1 MQGVNKK
8 ATEGLSRPFLKI
20 MVITSIKHLFPSLP
34 FFPSLLRHV
43 FYIVLKKKK
52 KKKIQKQLQEVNKH
66 LENRPSQKWMF
77 WFPNIIEISKTPNF
91 QQKQL

>member
-1 MQGVNKK
+1 M
-8 ATEGLSRPFLKI
+8 AA
-20 MVITSIKHLFPSLP
+20 
-34 FFPSLLRHV
+34 
-43 FYIVLKKKK
+43 KKKK
-52 KKKIQKQLQEVNKH
+52 KKKKKNSKNPKTATRGKKKH

>member
-1 MQGVNKK
+1 MAGKK
-8 ATEGLSRPFLKI
+8 EEK
-20 MVITSIKHLFPSLP
+20 
-34 FFPSLLRHV
+34 
-43 FYIVLKKKK
+43 
-52 KKKIQKQLQEVNKH
+52 KQLQEVKKKH